1 MEKLIALTVV
11 ATLVVFAAA
20 YALVPRHSDYDWS
33 ISSQLSRPKSHNH
46 CAEVLVAFK
55 SGTAKRK

>member
-20 YALVPRHSDYDWS
+20 YALV
-33 ISSQLSRPKSHNH
+33 
-46 CAEVLVAFK
+46 AFK
-55 SGTAKRK
+55 SGTANERLRFNSSKLQRSG

>member
-1 MEKLIALTVV
+1 MEKLIALTFV

-20 YALVPRHSDYDWS
+20 YALV
-33 ISSQLSRPKSHNH
+33 
-46 CAEVLVAFK
+46 AFK

>member
-20 YALVPRHSDYDWS
+20 YAP
-33 ISSQLSRPKSHNH
+33 
-46 CAEVLVAFK
+46 VAFK
-55 SGTAKRK
+55 SGTATRK

>member
-11 ATLVVFAAA
+11 TTLVFAAA
-20 YALVPRHSDYDWS
+20 YA
-33 ISSQLSRPKSHNH
+33 
-46 CAEVLVAFK
+46 LVAFK